1 MLLFLF
7 YRNTNETVTHIFYNE
22 HVSLHRNN
30 VKNASKK
37 INTSL
42 AVAINTNPW
51 IVLDNLVI
59 IRKEKMG
66 IPAKK

>member
-7 YRNTNETVTHIFYNE
+7 YRNTNEPVTHIFYK